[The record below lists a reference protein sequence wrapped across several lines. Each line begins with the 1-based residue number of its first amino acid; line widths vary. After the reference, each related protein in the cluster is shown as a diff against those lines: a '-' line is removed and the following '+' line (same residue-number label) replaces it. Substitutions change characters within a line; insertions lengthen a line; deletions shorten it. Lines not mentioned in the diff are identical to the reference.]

1 MILKHHPDL
10 YGWEVPWFS
19 TQGGRLNILKLS
31 FRKPQSKMKTQ
42 RGGKTAVTAASSCPA
57 GCSSVFLIT
66 GPLFSFQCESCP
78 FHRSLVG
85 LKVTVGWPLLTAA
98 ARHMTQSIPWHGYKD
113 WFRNGHMD
121 QFQPNPDG
129 LLWNVSVGVCHFLL
143 ELLHRE
149 AGAGSHGSHLGG
161 TQVEE
166 GSQARSEEV
175 RYGKMKSSRHYLGP
189 EARCAWNQWL
199 F

>member
-1 MILKHHPDL
+1 M
-10 YGWEVPWFS
+10 
-19 TQGGRLNILKLS
+19 NILQLS

-121 QFQPNPDG
+121 QFQPNPASSEMFQLEFAIFFWSCYTERLG
-129 LLWNVSVGVCHFLL
+129 LAAMEVTL
-143 ELLHRE
+143 EGHRLKKE
-149 AGAGSHGSHLGG
+149 AKLD
-161 TQVEE
+161 QK
-166 GSQARSEEV
+166 R
-175 RYGKMKSSRHYLGP
+175 
-189 EARCAWNQWL
+189 
-199 F
+199 